1 MGRVSK
7 DPKVLAKKERRAKMQ
22 ELLKNL
28 EVKDM
33 NDINDLFKEMV
44 GAVLKNGQE
53 GELEEELGYSKYD
66 YKNRDTGNYRNGHS
80 KKTMKTS
87 SMSPKLVFIVFLL
100 CVSPHFKIY
109 VYFSSFLF
117 HVSRYIEVAEKA
129 LQCLSNTLS

>member
-44 GAVLKNGQE
+44 GAVLKNG
-53 GELEEELGYSKYD
+53 
-66 YKNRDTGNYRNGHS
+66 
-80 KKTMKTS
+80 
-87 SMSPKLVFIVFLL
+87 
-100 CVSPHFKIY
+100 
-109 VYFSSFLF
+109 
-117 HVSRYIEVAEKA
+117 
-129 LQCLSNTLS
+129 

>member
-44 GAVLKNGQE
+44 GAVLKNGLE

-66 YKNRDTGNYRNGHS
+66 YKNRDTGNYAYPPILKFMFIS
-80 KKTMKTS
+80 PPFFFMFLDTLKLLKK
-87 SMSPKLVFIVFLL
+87 
-100 CVSPHFKIY
+100 
-109 VYFSSFLF
+109 LF
-117 HVSRYIEVAEKA
+117 NA
-129 LQCLSNTLS
+129 